1 MTVVDGRR
9 YYCSKSAQS
18 NDRAGAI
25 KPLLITAEERG
36 STSRVTGDI
45 QAAQDQ
51 ETVPEVPAQQ
61 RGSPPTIAAVYD

>member
-45 QAAQDQ
+45 QYKLHRTRRQC
-51 ETVPEVPAQQ
+51 Q
-61 RGSPPTIAAVYD
+61 RCQHNNEAVHPL